1 MYKPTWIK
9 KSEFA
14 GNVSKL
20 VAGTALG
27 QLITILVSPILTR
40 LYSADDFGILAV
52 YFSISSIL
60 SVIISLRFE
69 MAIVLPDEEEEAIDL
84 VLLGLILSFLLSF
97 IILLIFMFLQKEI
110 VTLIGHPEIGLYLY
124 FVPLS
129 TLFYGSYQVLSYWMS
144 RIKQFKDLAVSKT
157 VKETGMAGIQ
167 LSMGWI
173 IYTGA
178 MGLITGQI
186 AGNAFATGVL
196 LIKSYKQIKKRLLS
210 DLVINLKNIFY
221 KYKKFPVYTSW
232 ATLINSLSQNIPALL
247 LAVFFL
253 PATAGYYA
261 IATRVLTVPSIL
273 IGNSVRQ
280 VYYQQASS
288 LYNEGKSI
296 FKLYK
301 KVTTQL
307 GLLAIIP
314 TGVLILFGKPLFEI
328 IFGLSWGEA
337 GIFASILALWLFFGF
352 MNPPAMVTVFIL
364 EINQLHL
371 IWEFLLLIFRILAI
385 YIGYAIFDNLYYSIG
400 LFSLVGVVFNLFLI
414 ATIYFKLKKL

>member
-1 MYKPTWIK
+1 
-9 KSEFA
+9 
-14 GNVSKL
+14 
-20 VAGTALG
+20 
-27 QLITILVSPILTR
+27 
-40 LYSADDFGILAV
+40 
-52 YFSISSIL
+52 
-60 SVIISLRFE
+60 
-69 MAIVLPDEEEEAIDL
+69 
-84 VLLGLILSFLLSF
+84 
-97 IILLIFMFLQKEI
+97 
-110 VTLIGHPEIGLYLY
+110 
-124 FVPLS
+124 
-129 TLFYGSYQVLSYWMS
+129 MS

-414 ATIYFKLKKL
+414 VTIYFKLKKF